1 MKFYKRSLHAKIKGV
16 PKSLSETT
24 LHFLQFQ
31 TTELFYRCGHYPK
44 SLCQSLKSLVERRYL
59 ASKTLGT
66 VSDKLAIW
74 VVFKTYFTL
83 GFGCSLIQFPSSAV
97 NKKNTTLPEYQAY
110 KQVSPS
116 KMMGRQRWMSES
128 TTEVYT
134 S

>member
-24 LHFLQFQ
+24 LHFLHFQ
-31 TTELFYRCGHYPK
+31 TTELFYRCGLYPK

-74 VVFKTYFTL
+74 VVFKT
-83 GFGCSLIQFPSSAV
+83 
-97 NKKNTTLPEYQAY
+97 
-110 KQVSPS
+110 
-116 KMMGRQRWMSES
+116 
-128 TTEVYT
+128 
-134 S
+134 